1 MRKMTKRQRLLAE
14 EAMAIVP
21 VVINAMGRSYPGIR
35 KRIARIDAHSVA
47 YMAICRASKT
57 YNPDKSK
64 VTTYFSSAIRNAI
77 LKELARSQRQRYD
90 SPDRVS
96 LELAESEA
104 KPQRG
109 EARMLPAALEA
120 LPAQERS
127 LIASRYYGRMSVR
140 EISDSTG
147 LAQKAVR
154 ARLKSA
160 VELLAGFLGNPPQ
173 QQRPQP
179 GRCCGSSGS
188 HSDGEPDRSAAAP
201 RDPRRT
207 SRPPS
212 GPRS

>member
-1 MRKMTKRQRLLAE
+1 MRKMTKRQRMLAE
-14 EAMAIVP
+14 QAMAIVP

-47 YMAICRASKT
+47 YVAICRASQT
-57 YNPDKSK
+57 YDPKKSQ

-77 LKELARSQRQRYD
+77 LKELAKAQRQRYD

-96 LELAESEA
+96 LELAENAA

-109 EARMLPAALEA
+109 EERMLPAALES
-120 LPAQERS
+120 LPAQARD

-154 ARLKSA
+154 ARLRSA
-160 VELLAGFLGNPPQ
+160 VEMLAGFLGTRPPQ
-173 QQRPQP
+173 QQPQR
-179 GRCCGSSGS
+179 GHCCDSSG
-188 HSDGEPDRSAAAP
+188 GRSASARDQTGAA
-201 RDPRRT
+201 RQDPRRT
-207 SRPPS
+207 SRRHA

>member
-1 MRKMTKRQRLLAE
+1 MRKMTKRQKLLAE

-35 KRIARIDAHSVA
+35 KRIARIDASSVA
-47 YMAICRASKT
+47 YVAICRASQT

-90 SPDRVS
+90 SPERVS
-96 LELAESEA
+96 MELAENAA
-104 KPQRG
+104 KPQSG
-109 EARMLPAALEA
+109 EERLLPAALES
-120 LPAQERS
+120 LPAQARD

-154 ARLKSA
+154 ARLRNA
-160 VELLAGFLGNPPQ
+160 VELLAGFLGTRPPPQ
-173 QQRPQP
+173 PPPR
-179 GRCCGSSGS
+179 GRCCGSTDS
-188 HSDGEPDRSAAAP
+188 HSGAEPCPPEASP
-201 RDPRRT
+201 RDRRKT
-207 SRPPS
+207 SRQRA
-212 GPRS
+212 GQ